1 MQKQKPLSP
10 LWIDM
15 VGARRNGMPSA
26 SHSSQSATKRPFSIP
41 VQLSATRRTAVFYP
55 WPAFFCSAKING
67 AKMPSTVRL
76 AAITEDA

>member
-10 LWIDM
+10 LWTDM

-41 VQLSATRRTAVFYP
+41 VQLSATNADFYP
-55 WPAFFCSAKING
+55 WPTFFSARINA
-67 AKMPSTVRL
+67 AKLMMLSTVRL